1 MAASTLARPTWRI
14 GQILLPEHFF
24 GLEAALAAEAAL
36 RAGLSA
42 PSYGVARLEWNG
54 DDPTD
59 GVLWLTGLTA
69 VLPEGALVDVPGNAR
84 VRAPL
89 DLKES
94 GRREVEVFAHVL
106 DSAGDGGDGGD
117 GDEGEAPMEL
127 PSPREIPRAFHVI
140 ELSTERAL
148 TGARGRVPLG
158 RFTLQR
164 GAFRLDEASAP
175 PLLRLDTTPYLTRA
189 LASLRGDLASL
200 ESALDARAIDAL
212 GRGESLG
219 PVQRVRLEARKLA
232 ALLEDLERGVPL
244 HPYAV
249 FSALRAFSLDIYLLE
264 ERDAPWRP
272 PAYDHD
278 APARCFGEV
287 LAHLGRRMA
296 APQPSSPA
304 IAFLPD
310 NGRLV
315 VAEVP
320 DEALSAPE
328 VYVAVLKARAADRVP
343 LEGVRLASPS
353 RLRIVREHA
362 LRGLRLTPT
371 SSAPF
376 RHGFGGA
383 VDFYRVVGGA
393 AGEEGGEWAHATR
406 ERALA
411 FHPPPHLEG
420 HQVVLCWRR
429 P

>member
-14 GQILLPEHFF
+14 GQILLPEHFA
-24 GLEAALAAEAAL
+24 GLEAALAAETAL

-42 PSYGVARLEWNG
+42 PAYGVARLAWNG

-59 GVLWLTGLTA
+59 GVLWVTALTA
-69 VLPEGALVDVPGNAR
+69 VLPEGALIDVPGNAR
-84 VRAPL
+84 MRAPL
-89 DLKES
+89 DLKEA

-106 DSAGDGGDGGD
+106 DPEGDGG
-117 GDEGEAPMEL
+117 EGEPPMEL
-127 PSPREIPRAFHVI
+127 PSPREIPRVFHVI
-140 ELSTERAL
+140 ELSTERAAL
-148 TGARGRVPLG
+148 GARGRVPLG
-158 RFTLQR
+158 RFVLQR

-189 LASLRGDLASL
+189 LASLRGDLAGL
-200 ESALDARAIDAL
+200 ESALDARALDAL

-232 ALLEDLERGVPL
+232 ALLADIERGVPL

-249 FSALRAFSLDIYLLE
+249 FSALRAFSLDVYLLDE
-264 ERDAPWRP
+264 HASPWQP

-278 APARCFGEV
+278 APAHCFGEV
-287 LAHLGRRMA
+287 LAHLERRTA

-304 IAFLPD
+304 VAFLPD

-315 VAEVP
+315 AAELP

-343 LEGVRLASPS
+343 LDGVRLASPT

-362 LRGLRLTPT
+362 LRGLRLAPT
-371 SSAPF
+371 SSPPF

-383 VDFYRVVGGA
+383 VDFYRVVFGA
-393 AGEEGGEWAHATR
+393 AGDEGGEWAHAAR

>member
-14 GQILLPEHFF
+14 GQILLPEHFA

-42 PSYGVARLEWNG
+42 PAYGVARLAWNG
-54 DDPTD
+54 DDPKD
-59 GVLWLTGLTA
+59 GVLWVTGLTA

-84 VRAPL
+84 MRAPL
-89 DLKES
+89 DLKEA
-94 GRREVEVFAHVL
+94 GKREVEVFAHVL
-106 DSAGDGGDGGD
+106 DPEGDGG
-117 GDEGEAPMEL
+117 EGEAPMEL
-127 PSPREIPRAFHVI
+127 PSPREIPRAFHVV
-140 ELSTERAL
+140 ELSTERAAL
-148 TGARGRVPLG
+148 GARGRVPLG
-158 RFTLQR
+158 RFFLQG

-189 LASLRGDLASL
+189 LASLRGDLAGL
-200 ESALDARAIDAL
+200 ESALDARALDAL

-219 PVQRVRLEARKLA
+219 PAQRVRLEARKLA
-232 ALLEDLERGVPL
+232 ALLEDVERGVPL

-249 FSALRAFSLDIYLLE
+249 FSALRAFSLDIYLLD
-264 ERDAPWRP
+264 ERASPWRP

-287 LAHLGRRMA
+287 LAHLQRQTA

-304 IAFLPD
+304 VAFLPD

-315 VAEVP
+315 TADLP
-320 DEALSAPE
+320 AEALSAPE
-328 VYVAVLKARAADRVP
+328 VYVAVLKARAADHVP
-343 LEGVRLASPS
+343 LDGVRLASPA

-362 LRGLRLTPT
+362 LRGLRLAPT
-371 SSAPF
+371 SRPPF
-376 RHGFGGA
+376 QHAFGGA

-393 AGEEGGEWAHATR
+393 AGEEGGEWAHVAR